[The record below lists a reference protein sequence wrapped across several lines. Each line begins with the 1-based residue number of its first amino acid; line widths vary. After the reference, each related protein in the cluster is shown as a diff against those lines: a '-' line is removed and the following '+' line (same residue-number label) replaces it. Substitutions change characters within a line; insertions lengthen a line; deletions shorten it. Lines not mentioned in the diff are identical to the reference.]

1 MATLLA
7 PSTELEAVNRMLGSI
22 GQTPVNTLEV
32 SGVPDVN
39 RALRF
44 LRETLKD
51 LEAAGWSW
59 NTDRNYALQPDTSG
73 YIAIPTGALEVDPE
87 DRTLNIAIRRNPS
100 TNNLSLYN
108 GAEQSFRFDEPV
120 EVSIIWGFGF
130 EDIPQAARTYVAI
143 AASRKFQ
150 AQTVSSS
157 SLDGFNELDEQRAW
171 ALLLRMERRVRDTNA
186 FRANPQAARA
196 LRRRF

>member
-1 MATLLA
+1 
-7 PSTELEAVNRMLGSI
+7 MLGSI

-59 NTDRNYALQPDTSG
+59 NTDRNYKLLPDPSG
-73 YIAIPTGALEVDPE
+73 YISIPTGALEVDPE
-87 DRTLNIAIRRNPS
+87 DASLNIAIRRNPT
-100 TNNLSLYN
+100 TNELALYN
-108 GAEQSFRFDEPV
+108 ADEQSFVFDEAV
-120 EVSIIWGFGF
+120 EVTIIWGFSY
-130 EDIPQAARTYVAI
+130 EDVPQAARTYVAI

-157 SLDGFNELDEQRAW
+157 SLDGFNEMDEQRAW
-171 ALLLRMERRVRDTNA
+171 NLLNRMERRVRDTNV
-186 FRANPQAARA
+186 FRANPAAARA

>member
-1 MATLLA
+1 
-7 PSTELEAVNRMLGSI
+7 MLGSI

-59 NTDRNYALQPDTSG
+59 NTDRNYKLLPDPSG
-73 YIAIPTGALEVDPE
+73 YIAVPTGALEVDPE
-87 DRTLNIAIRRNPS
+87 DVSINISIRRNPA
-100 TNNLSLYN
+100 TDNLSLYN
-108 GAEQSFRFDEPV
+108 ADEQSFVFDAPV
-120 EVSIIWGFGF
+120 EVNIIWGYAF
-130 EDIPQAARTYVAI
+130 EDVPQAARTYVAI

-157 SLDGFNELDEQRAW
+157 SLDKFNEMDEQRAW
-171 ALLLRMERRVRDTNA
+171 NLLNRMERRVRDTNV
-186 FRANPQAARA
+186 FRSNPQAAKA

>member
-39 RALRF
+39 RAVRF

-51 LEAAGWSW
+51 LETAGWSW
-59 NTDRNYALQPDTSG
+59 NTDRNYALQPDPSG

-87 DRTLNIAIRRNPS
+87 DRSLNIAIRRNPV

-108 GAEQSFRFDEPV
+108 GAEQSFKFTDPV
-120 EVSIIWGFGF
+120 EVSITWGFSF
-130 EDIPQAARTYVAI
+130 EDVPQAARTYVAI

-150 AQTVSSS
+150 AQTVSSG
-157 SLDGFNELDEQRAW
+157 SLDGFNEMDEKRAW
-171 ALLLRMERRVRDTNA
+171 ALLHRMERRVRDTNV
-186 FRANPQAARA
+186 FRANPAASRA